1 ILAVVYGV
9 IRIDKD
15 GVESLSFFENGM
27 LRWTKP
33 SYFETV
39 TVYQNEIGG
48 FDDRDLSIETTQN
61 QITLHGGP
69 TTRSSQVHVTDG
81 NTTII
86 AKKGFKFVD
95 PFAEKEA
102 LTFNGSS
109 VEFLQESVTGQYISI
124 DTIRSHRFVSNEF
137 QNLTLES
144 SNSIFVQ
151 GNEGIKMDGKKIVFD
166 AASDINVT
174 SSQ

>member
-1 ILAVVYGV
+1 LAVVYGV

-61 QITLHGGP
+61 QVLYIH
-69 TTRSSQVHVTDG
+69 
-81 NTTII
+81 
-86 AKKGFKFVD
+86 
-95 PFAEKEA
+95 A
-102 LTFNGSS
+102 L
-109 VEFLQESVTGQYISI
+109 
-124 DTIRSHRFVSNEF
+124 
-137 QNLTLES
+137 
-144 SNSIFVQ
+144 
-151 GNEGIKMDGKKIVFD
+151 
-166 AASDINVT
+166 
-174 SSQ
+174 